1 MVSMVQAG
9 NRVVHVALQL
19 LDRMVTCHQV
29 CHLECHQLV
38 ATLIVHIHHQVGIRP
53 HRVATAVV
61 LLVRHDLVRR
71 DPALKQIQIQRHL
84 HRHHRLRNI

>member
-1 MVSMVQAG
+1 MVSMVLAG

-29 CHLECHQLV
+29 CHLECHQMV
-38 ATLIVHIHHQVGIRP
+38 DIQTAHTRHQVDIQPR
-53 HRVATAVV
+53 REAIVV
-61 LLVRHDLVRR
+61 VHQEVRQ
-71 DPALKQIQIQRHL
+71 DPVVQNQILIQRHL